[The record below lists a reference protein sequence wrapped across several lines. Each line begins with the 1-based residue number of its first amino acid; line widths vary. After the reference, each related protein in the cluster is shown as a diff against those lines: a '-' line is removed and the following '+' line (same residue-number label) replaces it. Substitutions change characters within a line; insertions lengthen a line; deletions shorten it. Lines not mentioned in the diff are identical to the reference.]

1 MQIDSK
7 SGSFKNLATISSNDA
22 RLKKAAAVES
32 QPVPE
37 EETELL
43 SHLDEGKLTKIKNEF
58 LKEEEGLELNQFLEV
73 MLNHLEYSKDE
84 ELKITIKLIDLF
96 KEIDVN
102 GDQHLEWY

>member
-7 SGSFKNLATISSNDA
+7 TGSFKNIASSSSNDPRTKRVA
-22 RLKKAAAVES
+22 PVES
-32 QPVPE
+32 QQQPE

-73 MLNHLEYSKDE
+73 MLNHLEYSKEE

-102 GDQHLEWY
+102 GDQHLEW